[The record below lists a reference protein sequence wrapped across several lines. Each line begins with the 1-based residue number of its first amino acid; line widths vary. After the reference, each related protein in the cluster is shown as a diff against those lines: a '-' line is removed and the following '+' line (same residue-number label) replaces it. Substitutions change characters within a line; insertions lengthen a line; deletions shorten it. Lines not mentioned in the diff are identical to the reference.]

1 MLSLGFG
8 LVLLKLSLFTS
19 HRKNWVAARCECSEL
34 RTSFCDDWKRV
45 FSLFSGLQ
53 PFQQNRFKLH
63 MLSLIPEPSQELTVP
78 RNCSELKTKQ
88 KITSD
93 GEYKLGLQY
102 PFCNN
107 TVDVYCAD
115 MNTSTPKEY
124 ITLKAGD
131 TNNYSKKNY
140 VSSVKSSIW
149 ASARTNFAK
158 VTKYSFEMRIN
169 FSYLNKLLN

>member
-1 MLSLGFG
+1 
-8 LVLLKLSLFTS
+8 
-19 HRKNWVAARCECSEL
+19 
-34 RTSFCDDWKRV
+34 
-45 FSLFSGLQ
+45 
-53 PFQQNRFKLH
+53 

-124 ITLKAGD
+124 ITLKTGD

-169 FSYLNKLLN
+169 FSYLNKLLNWWEMVIYSACMSYAILEIFRLLSWYANDLTCDVKRFTY